1 MTTEPKNTELMSCPF
16 CGQQDAFVEQLDR
29 DASVVICQG
38 RVDQHSACLARGPVG
53 LREHEVEDQPGRN
66 AAVREWNRRAQ
77 TADQQGQPVAWM
89 HVMHQEFDQKLKQLS
104 LSPSSIEVFGKPN
117 VDYDPSYRVT
127 CEPLYLR
134 AQPAT
139 AKVPLPADWRSLA
152 DQLQAV
158 GLAYWDAHHR
168 ERGSGA
174 VKWLHNEE
182 TGALFVI
189 TRGEYASQVKDF
201 VCSLDGVPTDQHG
214 QPVAHCVERRN
225 GSGEWINDAKSWVDG
240 APGREIVEYCAKYP
254 ELMRVRMAYAQP
266 VTVRVDEA
274 LVIELPG
281 RLSFC
286 RVSDSPIDDKT
297 GDLLDYDDTVAA
309 IEAAG
314 IKVKP

>member
-1 MTTEPKNTELMSCPF
+1 MTNKPNDVRVVPRELLVRINNLHTT
-16 CGQQDAFVEQLDR
+16 GNDIDEE
-29 DASVVICQG
+29 
-38 RVDQHSACLARGPVG
+38 LAEIRAI
-53 LREHEVEDQPGRN
+53 LAQP
-66 AAVREWNRRAQ
+66 
-77 TADQQGQPVAWM
+77 ADQQDDEGCAHEFIPFQKACAKCGELYSKAPVDQMGEPVAYQIRSKTDRPGSPWTPWRECTEEERAM
-89 HVMHQEFDQKLKQLS
+89 HSCEAGAFNR
-104 LSPSSIEVFGKPN
+104 FGIM
-117 VDYDPSYRVT
+117 R
-127 CEPLYLR
+127 ELR
-134 AQPAT
+134 ALCVQPAT

-274 LVIELPG
+274 LAIQLPG

-286 RVSDSPIDDKT
+286 RVADSPIDDKA

>member
-1 MTTEPKNTELMSCPF
+1 MTTEPKNTEMMSCPF

-77 TADQQGQPVAWM
+77 TADQ
-89 HVMHQEFDQKLKQLS
+89 
-104 LSPSSIEVFGKPN
+104 
-117 VDYDPSYRVT
+117 
-127 CEPLYLR
+127 
-134 AQPAT
+134 
-139 AKVPLPADWRSLA
+139 
-152 DQLQAV
+152 
-158 GLAYWDAHHR
+158 
-168 ERGSGA
+168 
-174 VKWLHNEE
+174 
-182 TGALFVI
+182 
-189 TRGEYASQVKDF
+189 
-201 VCSLDGVPTDQHG
+201 HG

-254 ELMRVRMAYAQP
+254 ELMRVRMAFAQP
-266 VTVRVDEA
+266 VTVTVDEA
-274 LVIELPG
+274 LAIELPG

-286 RVSDSPIDDKT
+286 RVADSPIDDKA

-314 IKVKP
+314 IRVKP